1 MIQMLPPEVADAI
14 AAGEVIERPSSVVKE
29 LVENALDAGARRISI
44 DVRGAGK
51 TSIRVSDDGAGIPAD
66 ELVLAF
72 VRHTTSKLIKL
83 SDLAVIESFGFR
95 GEALASIAAVADVE
109 CASGGA
115 TLRIRAGD
123 VGELGTGPLL
133 PGMVIE
139 VRDLFANVPARLK
152 FLKSDAT
159 EVAAIKDIVSAFAL
173 LHPHVRFHLTVDSR
187 AAVSTNGDGDR
198 RRAIAA
204 VFGPPVAGEML
215 EMIGM
220 PLNPHELEGPATQ
233 AAERAAERLALSSRG
248 PLLRVT
254 GMVSQPR
261 LSRGSRDGM
270 VLAVNGR
277 PISARSLVYALEECY
292 QGRLERGRHPV
303 AVIDVGIDP
312 ELVDVNVHPAKKEV
326 RFRDE
331 GAVFA
336 ALQRAVRAA
345 LDGSD
350 PFRYRPAETGAEAST
365 AIPGPQ
371 LTLHESPAVMEQTN
385 GHGATAVLR
394 PIGQAGPGYLVA
406 EGPHGLVL
414 VDQHAAHERV
424 VYNRLLER
432 LRTGRGASQPL
443 LIPQAVDVDPALI
456 AAAADHRAELANLG
470 LEYEEFG
477 PRSLRITAV
486 PVELPSGRAT
496 AAIQETLAA
505 LAENRGDGAMQ
516 KAAAALACHSAVKF
530 GDVLDVAEQRR
541 LLADLEAAEESITCP
556 HGRPTRL
563 LVEWQELTRHF
574 RRNY

>member
-1 MIQMLPPEVADAI
+1 MIRMLPPEVADAI
-14 AAGEVIERPSSVVKE
+14 AAGEVIERPASVVKE
-29 LVENALDAGARRISI
+29 LVENALDAGARRINI

-51 TSIRVSDDGAGIPAD
+51 TSIRVSDDGAGIPAG
-66 ELVLAF
+66 ELALAF
-72 VRHTTSKLIKL
+72 VRHTTSKVTSLA
-83 SDLAVIESFGFR
+83 DLTVIQSLGFR

-109 CASGGA
+109 CSSAGA
-115 TLRIRAGD
+115 TLRIRAG
-123 VGELGTGPLL
+123 ELMHEGSGPLL
-133 PGMVIE
+133 PGVAIE

-159 EVAAIKDIVSAFAL
+159 EVAAIKDVVTAFAL
-173 LHPHVRFHLTVDSR
+173 LHPQVRFHLTVDSR
-187 AAVSTNGDGDR
+187 AAVSSSGDGDR
-198 RRAIAA
+198 KRAVAA
-204 VFGPPVAGEML
+204 VYGAQVAAEML
-215 EMIGM
+215 EMAG
-220 PLNPHELEGPATQ
+220 
-233 AAERAAERLALSSRG
+233 AALVAGL
-248 PLLRVT
+248 
-254 GMVSQPR
+254 VSQPR

-292 QGRLERGRHPV
+292 QGRLERGRHPI
-303 AVIDVGIDP
+303 AVIDIAIDP

-336 ALQRAVRAA
+336 ALQRGVRAA

-350 PFRYRPAETGAEAST
+350 PFRYRPADTTTMPAA
-365 AIPGPQ
+365 AAAGPQ
-371 LTLHESPAVMEQTN
+371 LVMHDAAVAVALPETN
-385 GHGATAVLR
+385 GHAPTTVLR

-406 EGPHGLVL
+406 EGPAGLVL

-424 VYNRLLER
+424 LYNRLLER

-456 AAAADHRAELANLG
+456 AAASDHRAELANLG
-470 LEYEEFG
+470 LEFEEFG

-496 AAIQETLAA
+496 AAIQETLTA
-505 LAENRGDGAMQ
+505 LAESRGDGGLH
-516 KAAAALACHSAVKF
+516 KAAAALACHSAVRF
-530 GDVLDVAEQRR
+530 GDVLDVAEQRK

>member
-1 MIQMLPPEVADAI
+1 VSQPIHLLSPEIADAI
-14 AAGEVIERPSSVVKE
+14 AAGEVIERPASVVKE
-29 LVENALDAGARRISI
+29 LVENALDGDARRINI
-44 DVRGAGK
+44 DVRGAGR
-51 TSIRVSDDGAGIPAD
+51 TSIRVSDDGSGIAAD
-66 ELVLAF
+66 ELALAF
-72 VRHTTSKLIKL
+72 VRHATSKLATL
-83 SDLAVIESFGFR
+83 SDLDAIASFGFR

-115 TLRIRAGD
+115 TIRIRAG
-123 VGELGTGPLL
+123 ELVEQGSGPVL
-133 PGMVIE
+133 PGVTLE

-159 EVAAIKDIVSAFAL
+159 EIAAIKDVVTAFAL
-173 LHPHVRFHLTVDSR
+173 LHPYVRFHLTIDARV
-187 AAVSTNGDGDR
+187 AVSTIGDGDR

-204 VFGPPVAGEML
+204 VFGAPVAAEVL
-215 EMIGM
+215 EMVGM
-220 PLNPHELEGPATQ
+220 PLVA
-233 AAERAAERLALSSRG
+233 
-248 PLLRVT
+248 

-261 LSRGSRDGM
+261 LSRGSRDGI

-277 PISARSLVYALEECY
+277 PISSRALVYALEECY

-303 AVIDVGIDP
+303 AVIDIGIDP

-331 GAVFA
+331 GTVFA

-350 PFRYRPAETGAEAST
+350 PFRYRPADSMPSVGAASAT
-365 AIPGPQ
+365 PQ
-371 LTLHESPAVMEQTN
+371 LTLHEAANALATGEPVAARTAESP
-385 GHGATAVLR
+385 VLR

-424 VYNRLLER
+424 LYNRLLER
-432 LRTGRGASQPL
+432 LRSGRGMSQPL
-443 LIPQAVDVDPALI
+443 LIPQAVDVEPALI
-456 AAAADHRAELANLG
+456 AAAADHRADLANLG

-486 PVELPSGRAT
+486 PVEMPAGRAT
-496 AAIQETLAA
+496 AAVQETLAA
-505 LAENRGDGAMQ
+505 LAENRGDGALE
-516 KAAAALACHSAVKF
+516 KAAAALACHSAVRF

-541 LLADLEAAEESITCP
+541 LLADLESTEESVTCP

>member
-1 MIQMLPPEVADAI
+1 MIQLLPPEVADAI
-14 AAGEVIERPSSVVKE
+14 AAGEVIERPASVVKE
-29 LVENALDAGARRISI
+29 LVENALDAGARRINI

-66 ELVLAF
+66 ELTIAF
-72 VRHTTSKLIKL
+72 IRHTTSKLTSL
-83 SDLAVIESFGFR
+83 ADLAVIQSFGFR

-115 TLRIRAGD
+115 TVRIRAGE
-123 VGELGTGPLL
+123 VGEQGGGPLL
-133 PGMVIE
+133 PGVSIE

-159 EVAAIKDIVSAFAL
+159 EVAAIKEIVGAFAL
-173 LHPHVRFHLTVDSR
+173 LHPSVRFHLTIDSR
-187 AAVSTNGDGDR
+187 AAVSTNGDSDQ

-204 VFGPPVAGEML
+204 IYGPQVAAEML
-215 EMIGM
+215 PMVGL
-220 PLNPHELEGPATQ
+220 PLV
-233 AAERAAERLALSSRG
+233 S
-248 PLLRVT
+248 

-261 LSRGSRDGM
+261 LSRGSRDAL

-292 QGRLERGRHPV
+292 QGRLERGRHPI
-303 AVIDVGIDP
+303 AVLDIGIDP

-336 ALQRAVRAA
+336 ALQRAVRSA

-350 PFRYRPAETGAEAST
+350 PFRYRPAESVSAAEVVL
-365 AIPGPQ
+365 PGPQ
-371 LTLHESPAVMEQTN
+371 LTLHDAPAAVAAAETN
-385 GHGATAVLR
+385 GHAATAVLR

-424 VYNRLLER
+424 LYNRLLER
-432 LRTGRGASQPL
+432 LRSGRGASQPL
-443 LIPQAVDVDPALI
+443 LIPQAVDVDPGLI
-456 AAAADHRAELANLG
+456 AAASDHRAELANLG

-505 LAENRGDGAMQ
+505 LAEHRGDGAIE
-516 KAAAALACHSAVKF
+516 KAAAAIACHSAVKF

-541 LLADLEAAEESITCP
+541 LLVDLEAAEESITCP

>member
-1 MIQMLPPEVADAI
+1 MIQMLAPEVADAI
-14 AAGEVIERPSSVVKE
+14 AAGEVIERPASVVKE
-29 LVENALDAGARRISI
+29 LVENALDASARRISI

-51 TSIRVSDDGAGIPAD
+51 ISIRVSDDGVGIPAD
-66 ELVLAF
+66 EVGLAF
-72 VRHTTSKLIKL
+72 VRHTTSKLTSL
-83 SDLAVIESFGFR
+83 ADLAVIESFGFR

-115 TLRIRAGD
+115 TLRVRN
-123 VGELGTGPLL
+123 GEVVEQGVGPLL
-133 PGMVIE
+133 PGVAIE
-139 VRDLFANVPARLK
+139 VRDLFANLPARLK

-159 EVAAIKDIVSAFAL
+159 EVAAIKDVVSAFAL
-173 LHPHVRFHLTVDSR
+173 LHPHVRFHLTIDSR
-187 AAVSTNGDGDR
+187 AAVSSNGDGDR

-204 VFGPPVAGEML
+204 VYGPPVAAEML

-220 PLNPHELEGPATQ
+220 PLVAGL
-233 AAERAAERLALSSRG
+233 
-248 PLLRVT
+248 
-254 GMVSQPR
+254 VSQPR

-277 PISARSLVYALEECY
+277 RISARSLVYALEECY
-292 QGRLERGRHPV
+292 QGRLERGRHPI

-336 ALQRAVRAA
+336 ALQRAVRSA

-350 PFRYRPAETGAEAST
+350 PFRYRPTEGPPAVTVS
-365 AIPGPQ
+365 GPQ
-371 LTLHESPAVMEQTN
+371 LTLHDGPWTAAAVETN
-385 GHGATAVLR
+385 GHAPAAVLR

-424 VYNRLLER
+424 LYNRLLER
-432 LRTGRGASQPL
+432 LRSGRGASQPL
-443 LIPQAVDVDPALI
+443 LIPQAVDLEPALI
-456 AAAADHRAELANLG
+456 AAAAEHRADLANLG

-486 PVELPSGRAT
+486 PIELPAGRAT
-496 AAIQETLAA
+496 AAIQETLGA
-505 LAENRGDGAMQ
+505 LAESRGDGAIEN
-516 KAAAALACHSAVKF
+516 AAAALACHSAVRF

>member
-1 MIQMLPPEVADAI
+1 MLPPEVADAI
-14 AAGEVIERPSSVVKE
+14 AAGEVIERPASVVKE
-29 LVENALDAGARRISI
+29 LVENALDGGARRINI

-66 ELVLAF
+66 ELALAF
-72 VRHTTSKLIKL
+72 IRHTTSKLASL
-83 SDLAVIESFGFR
+83 ADLAVIQSFGFR
-95 GEALASIAAVADVE
+95 GEALASVAAVADVE
-109 CASGGA
+109 CSSGGA
-115 TLRIRAGD
+115 ILRVRAGQ
-123 VGELGTGPLL
+123 VVEQGSGPLL
-133 PGMVIE
+133 PGVAIE

-159 EVAAIKDIVSAFAL
+159 EVAAIKEVVAAFAL
-173 LHPHVRFHLTVDSR
+173 LHPHVRFHLTIDSR
-187 AAVSTNGDGDR
+187 AAVSTAGDGDR
-198 RRAIAA
+198 RRAIGS
-204 VFGPPVAGEML
+204 VYGPQVAEEMMEML
-215 EMIGM
+215 GM
-220 PLNPHELEGPATQ
+220 PLV
-233 AAERAAERLALSSRG
+233 S
-248 PLLRVT
+248 

-292 QGRLERGRHPV
+292 QGRLERGRHPL
-303 AVIDVGIDP
+303 AVIDIGIDP

-350 PFRYRPAETGAEAST
+350 PFRYRPVDSAQVEAVI
-365 AIPGPQ
+365 AGPQ
-371 LTLHESPAVMEQTN
+371 LTLHDAPSAVADTN
-385 GHGATAVLR
+385 GHAPTAVLR

-414 VDQHAAHERV
+414 IDQHAAHERV
-424 VYNRLLER
+424 LYNRLLER

-443 LIPQAVDVDPALI
+443 LIPQAVDLEPALI
-456 AAAADHRAELANLG
+456 AAAVDHRAELANLG

-505 LAENRGDGAMQ
+505 LAESRGDGAIE
-516 KAAAALACHSAVKF
+516 KAAAALACHSAVRF
-530 GDVLDVAEQRR
+530 GDVLDVAEQRK
-541 LLADLEAAEESITCP
+541 LLGDLEAAAESITCP

>member
-1 MIQMLPPEVADAI
+1 MSESIRLLAPEVADAI
-14 AAGEVIERPSSVVKE
+14 AAGEVIERPASVVKE
-29 LVENALDAGARRISI
+29 LVENALDSDARRVNI
-44 DVRGAGK
+44 DVRGAGR
-51 TSIRVSDDGAGIPAD
+51 TSIRISDDGSGIPAG
-66 ELVLAF
+66 ELAIAF
-72 VRHTTSKLIKL
+72 VRHATSKVSKL
-83 SDLAVIESFGFR
+83 SDLNAIVSFGFR
-95 GEALASIAAVADVE
+95 GEALASIAAVSEIE
-109 CASGGA
+109 CSSSGA
-115 TLRIRAGD
+115 TIRIRAGEQ
-123 VGELGTGPLL
+123 VEQGSGPLL
-133 PGMVIE
+133 PGVTLE

-159 EVAAIKDIVSAFAL
+159 EVAAIKDVVGAFAL
-173 LHPHVRFHLTVDSR
+173 LHPHVRFHLTIDARV
-187 AAVSTNGDGDR
+187 AVSTTGDGDR

-204 VFGPPVAGEML
+204 VFGAPVAAEVL
-215 EMIGM
+215 EMVGM
-220 PLNPHELEGPATQ
+220 PLA
-233 AAERAAERLALSSRG
+233 S
-248 PLLRVT
+248 

-261 LSRGSRDGM
+261 LSRGSRDGI

-277 PISARSLVYALEECY
+277 PISSRALVYALEECY

-303 AVIDVGIDP
+303 AVIDIGIDH

-331 GAVFA
+331 GTVFA

-345 LDGSD
+345 LDGSE
-350 PFRYRPAETGAEAST
+350 PFRYRPVESMPSVAADRVT
-365 AIPGPQ
+365 PQ
-371 LTLHESPAVMEQTN
+371 LTIHEGAIAL
-385 GHGATAVLR
+385 ATAEPGVDRETEATVLR

-424 VYNRLLER
+424 LYNRLLER
-432 LRTGRGASQPL
+432 LRSGRGMSQPL
-443 LIPQAVDVDPALI
+443 LIPQAVDIEPALI

-486 PVELPSGRAT
+486 PVEMPAGRAT
-496 AAIQETLAA
+496 AAVQETLAA
-505 LAENRGDGAMQ
+505 LAESRGDGALE
-516 KAAAALACHSAVKF
+516 KAAAALACHSAVRF

-541 LLADLEAAEESITCP
+541 LLADLESTRDSVTCP

>member
-1 MIQMLPPEVADAI
+1 MSEPIRMLPPEVADAI
-14 AAGEVIERPSSVVKE
+14 AAGEVIERPASVVKE

-44 DVRGAGK
+44 EVRGAGK

-66 ELVLAF
+66 ELALAF
-72 VRHTTSKLIKL
+72 VRHTTSKLTRL
-83 SDLAVIESFGFR
+83 GDLAVIQSFGFR

-109 CASGGA
+109 A
-115 TLRIRAGD
+115 TSAGIALRIRAG
-123 VGELGTGPLL
+123 ELLEQGAAPVL
-133 PGMVIE
+133 PGVTIE

-159 EVAAIKDIVSAFAL
+159 EVAAIKDVVGAFAL
-173 LHPHVRFHLTVDSR
+173 LHPYVRFHLTVDSR
-187 AAVSTNGDGDR
+187 AAVSSTGDGDR
-198 RRAIAA
+198 RRALASI
-204 VFGPPVAGEML
+204 FGAPVAAEML

-220 PLNPHELEGPATQ
+220 PLVA
-233 AAERAAERLALSSRG
+233 
-248 PLLRVT
+248 

-261 LSRGSRDGM
+261 LSRGSRDAM

-303 AVIDVGIDP
+303 AVIDIGIDP

-350 PFRYRPAETGAEAST
+350 PFRYRPSESSEAAPGSS
-365 AIPGPQ
+365 PGPQ
-371 LTLHESPAVMEQTN
+371 LTLHEAPNSVVDSPAN
-385 GHGATAVLR
+385 GSAAAPAMLR

-424 VYNRLLER
+424 LYNRLLER
-432 LRTGRGASQPL
+432 LRSGRGASQPL
-443 LIPQAVDVDPALI
+443 LIPQALDVEPALL
-456 AAAADHRAELANLG
+456 AAAADHRADLAGLG

-486 PVELPSGRAT
+486 PAELPAGRAT
-496 AAIQETLAA
+496 SAIQETLGA
-505 LAENRGDGAMQ
+505 LAASRGEGAIE
-516 KAAAALACHSAVKF
+516 KAAAALACHSAVRF
-530 GDVLDVAEQRR
+530 GDMLDITEQRR
-541 LLADLEAAEESITCP
+541 LLADLESAEESITCP

>member
-1 MIQMLPPEVADAI
+1 MLAPEVADAI
-14 AAGEVIERPSSVVKE
+14 AAGEVIERPASVVKE
-29 LVENALDAGARRISI
+29 LVENALDGGARRISV

-66 ELVLAF
+66 ELRLAF
-72 VRHTTSKLIKL
+72 VRHTTSKLTKIA
-83 SDLAVIESFGFR
+83 DLAAIQSLGFR

-109 CASGGA
+109 CSTGGA
-115 TLRIRAGD
+115 RLRIRAGE
-123 VGELGTGPLL
+123 VVEQGSGPLL
-133 PGMVIE
+133 PGVVIE
-139 VRDLFANVPARLK
+139 VRDLFANVPVRLK

-159 EVAAIKDIVSAFAL
+159 EVAVIKEVVGAFAL

-187 AAVSTNGDGDR
+187 AAVSSNGDGDR

-204 VFGPPVAGEML
+204 VYGPTVASEML
-215 EMIGM
+215 DIVGM
-220 PLNPHELEGPATQ
+220 PLVA
-233 AAERAAERLALSSRG
+233 
-248 PLLRVT
+248 

-292 QGRLERGRHPV
+292 QGRLEHGRHPL
-303 AVIDVGIDP
+303 AVIDIGIDP

-350 PFRYRPAETGAEAST
+350 PFRYRPAAST
-365 AIPGPQ
+365 SEAVATISGPQ
-371 LTLHESPAVMEQTN
+371 LTLHDAPATVATPETN
-385 GHGATAVLR
+385 GHATSGVLR
-394 PIGQAGPGYLVA
+394 PIGQAGPGYVIA

-424 VYNRLLER
+424 LYNRLLER

-443 LIPQAVDVDPALI
+443 LIPQAVDVEPALI

-477 PRSLRITAV
+477 PRSIRITAV
-486 PVELPSGRAT
+486 PVELPAGRAT
-496 AAIQETLAA
+496 AAIQETLGA
-505 LAENRGDGAMQ
+505 LAENRGDGAIE

-530 GDVLDVAEQRR
+530 GDVLDIAEQRR
-541 LLADLEAAEESITCP
+541 LLADLETAEESITCP